1 MSLIAI
7 LGSPPEHQLNF
18 SSEPLTSFLLLNTV
32 FRSISRKCHLSD
44 SSFES
49 CHLTCQKQI
58 CTENLMTFTPWKG
71 KNCRMELNNGR
82 TLTSG
87 CEDQFQECR
96 QHGENR
102 QEPSSSRLNSSPYSI
117 LLSEQWKHFESP
129 CGMIIIITCR

>member
-58 CTENLMTFTPWKG
+58 CTDVKLNDFNTMEG
-71 KNCRMELNNGR
+71 KKL
-82 TLTSG
+82 
-87 CEDQFQECR
+87 
-96 QHGENR
+96 
-102 QEPSSSRLNSSPYSI
+102 PYGI
-117 LLSEQWKHFESP
+117 EQWKNSH
-129 CGMIIIITCR
+129 